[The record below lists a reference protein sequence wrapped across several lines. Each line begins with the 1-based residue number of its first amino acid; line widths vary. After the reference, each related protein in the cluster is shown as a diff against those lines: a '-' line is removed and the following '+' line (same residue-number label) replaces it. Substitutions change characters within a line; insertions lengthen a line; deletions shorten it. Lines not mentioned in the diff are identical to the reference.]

1 MTVALLGGF
10 GATNLRAQNPCT
22 SSLFVVSSSS
32 PGNLPA
38 AGGTAVVSWHKNSGA
53 SASCPSYAST
63 TAPWLTLSTAYSS
76 STTGS
81 TSVTAAPNPSSGVR
95 SGAISVQSSAD
106 DATVFTVY
114 QSGTTL
120 VVDQAQ
126 LSFAWNSSA
135 VPASQTINVSASA
148 GAVAITATVTSGSSW
163 LSINPDAA
171 YTPAPLSVSVNPGSL
186 SSGAYQGNIQITGA
200 GLQLNVGV
208 TFVVTA
214 NATSLSF
221 SPASGTLSLGA
232 GSTAPSTI
240 NANLKNTGYSGTVT
254 FLVTTDQ
261 PWLSSSS
268 ISLSLGPGQTVP
280 ISITA
285 SSAALTPGTYTGHV
299 VAQGSSYA
307 STYTLTLTVTGT
319 SIQVSGNPLGLSV
332 SSGSKRTF
340 KNAGQ
345 ITGGNTTVS
354 IAVTQG
360 GNFLSAD
367 STAQSPGSF
376 DVSVDATHLAAGT
389 YFGALALSC
398 TSLPCVPVTVTIE
411 LQVSPGSG
419 SLNFD
424 SAGTSV
430 NGASGSSAPVIL
442 KSTLTNSGGVAA
454 SVAVSTDQSWLT
466 VTPISASLPAG
477 QSTTIAISTSAA
489 NLRPGQYTGHVTAQA
504 PGAAA
509 SYTVAFS
516 VAGSSVSV
524 TPNPATLTIAAGTSQ
539 TFPAAFQTIGDSAGL
554 TISVTQG
561 NAYFSADPL
570 SQSPG
575 AFNVVVDATKLL
587 PGNYSALLLV
597 KCSPSCIPVAV
608 PVSIV
613 VSQGSSNLIFGS
625 PAANLSGNAG
635 AQAPQTATTTL
646 QNTGSGPSPYS
657 LSFDQTWLTVT
668 PSSGNIAVNQAIS
681 LAIAA
686 NTSNLPPGS
695 YTGHIMASGGGTV
708 PAILTVNLTVAG
720 VALYV
725 LPSPANFTMPAGTSQ
740 TFNNVQ
746 ILGGSGP
753 VSISITS
760 GSIYIGT
767 DPAVQAPG
775 VVPITVD
782 ATYLKPGT
790 YTASLAFQCQ
800 QACVPFTL
808 PINITVTSNAA
819 VVFNPPAITI
829 TSYQGRPAPSAQTL
843 SVKSSDG
850 SAIPFTIN
858 NPFAWLGISALFGT
872 TPATLTLAPNLTGTT
887 AGVSGN
893 LTFTT
898 PNTQATVLLPVVLSI
913 QQFSVNATP
922 NPLNISAVTGAH
934 TQA

>member
-1 MTVALLGGF
+1 MG
-10 GATNLRAQNPCT
+10 
-22 SSLFVVSSSS
+22 
-32 PGNLPA
+32 
-38 AGGTAVVSWHKNSGA
+38 
-53 SASCPSYAST
+53 
-63 TAPWLTLSTAYSS
+63 
-76 STTGS
+76 
-81 TSVTAAPNPSSGVR
+81 
-95 SGAISVQSSAD
+95 
-106 DATVFTVY
+106 
-114 QSGTTL
+114 
-120 VVDQAQ
+120 
-126 LSFAWNSSA
+126 
-135 VPASQTINVSASA
+135 
-148 GAVAITATVTSGSSW
+148 
-163 LSINPDAA
+163 
-171 YTPAPLSVSVNPGSL
+171 
-186 SSGAYQGNIQITGA
+186 
-200 GLQLNVGV
+200 
-208 TFVVTA
+208 
-214 NATSLSF
+214 
-221 SPASGTLSLGA
+221 
-232 GSTAPSTI
+232 
-240 NANLKNTGYSGTVT
+240 
-254 FLVTTDQ
+254 
-261 PWLSSSS
+261 
-268 ISLSLGPGQTVP
+268 
-280 ISITA
+280 
-285 SSAALTPGTYTGHV
+285 
-299 VAQGSSYA
+299 
-307 STYTLTLTVTGT
+307 
-319 SIQVSGNPLGLSV
+319 
-332 SSGSKRTF
+332 
-340 KNAGQ
+340 
-345 ITGGNTTVS
+345 
-354 IAVTQG
+354 
-360 GNFLSAD
+360 
-367 STAQSPGSF
+367 
-376 DVSVDATHLAAGT
+376 
-389 YFGALALSC
+389 
-398 TSLPCVPVTVTIE
+398 
-411 LQVSPGSG
+411 
-419 SLNFD
+419 
-424 SAGTSV
+424 
-430 NGASGSSAPVIL
+430 
-442 KSTLTNSGGVAA
+442 SGGVAA
-454 SVAVSTDQSWLT
+454 SVAISTDQSWLT
-466 VTPISASLPAG
+466 ATPISASLPAG

-800 QACVPFTL
+800 QA
-808 PINITVTSNAA
+808 
-819 VVFNPPAITI
+819 
-829 TSYQGRPAPSAQTL
+829 
-843 SVKSSDG
+843 
-850 SAIPFTIN
+850 
-858 NPFAWLGISALFGT
+858 
-872 TPATLTLAPNLTGTT
+872 
-887 AGVSGN
+887 
-893 LTFTT
+893 
-898 PNTQATVLLPVVLSI
+898 
-913 QQFSVNATP
+913 
-922 NPLNISAVTGAH
+922 
-934 TQA
+934 